1 VRTTSCF
8 IFCSLLAAHA
18 ASAQPVWP
26 HVELWGGVTFSA
38 TSVDSTLTTSYV
50 PLIDRYSAPLPG
62 SVAGQAIN
70 VLGDNPKGL
79 GGGVNLFFSRH
90 VGVQFLL
97 DRDTVD
103 LTGAAAN
110 YNVLLN
116 YTAMQPP
123 DYVARSY
130 SNSSTFTP
138 CDASNAWGC
147 VRPTT
152 GSFRQTTLGFNLV
165 GRWRAGGR
173 ANVGLSGG
181 LSYADLR
188 GHAQP
193 LRYTLFEMGGHST
206 LFSEQ
211 YQLAYSV
218 GPVHGI
224 GFNVGGSFDV
234 RLGRCVAVTADA
246 RYVRVG
252 NLAAPLVVTDLI
264 NKDTVI
270 FVQDQATIQATL
282 HPPALSLAPSR
293 ARRLLGLKILM

>member
-1 VRTTSCF
+1 M
-8 IFCSLLAAHA
+8 AAHA
-18 ASAQPVWP
+18 ASAQPGWP
-26 HVELWGGVTFSA
+26 AVELWGGVTFAA
-38 TSVDSTLTTSYV
+38 TSVDSTITTSYV
-50 PLIDRYSAPLPG
+50 PLIDRYSAPLAG
-62 SVAGQAIN
+62 SVAGQTIN

-97 DRDTVD
+97 DRDAVD

-152 GSFRQTTLGFNLV
+152 GSFRQTMLGFNLV

-173 ANVGLSGG
+173 VNVELSGG

-188 GHAQP
+188 GHAEP

-218 GPVHGI
+218 GPAHGV
-224 GFNVGGSFDV
+224 GFNLGGSFDL
-234 RLGRCVAVTADA
+234 RLGKCVAVTADA

-252 NLAAPLVVTDLI
+252 DVAAPLVVTDLI

-270 FVQDQATIQATL
+270 FVQDAATIQQTL
-282 HPPALSLAPSR
+282 QPPVVPINPSR
-293 ARRLLGLKILM
+293 FRVLIGLKIRG